1 MLYCEY
7 VIVASGQ
14 WQCLQCIH
22 SQVMYCSL
30 LVWASPVCV
39 CAGEGSGQGDVC
51 QCSRTG
57 DPSSSQQEEQHVR
70 LLHAK
75 NKLLSVSLS
84 VCLSAFMTT
93 CVTVVVC
100 LCVL

>member
-1 MLYCEY
+1 M
-7 VIVASGQ
+7 
-14 WQCLQCIH
+14 
-22 SQVMYCSL
+22 
-30 LVWASPVCV
+30 
-39 CAGEGSGQGDVC
+39 
-51 QCSRTG
+51 
-57 DPSSSQQEEQHVR
+57 R

-100 LCVL
+100 LCVAGLSQVNPLLL